1 LKASLGI
8 WIGWLAIIL
17 AVVGF
22 FYAPYWLG
30 GGALVLGLVCLA
42 FPQKVLAWIS
52 IVLGVIVILITM
64 FPVAG

>member
-1 LKASLGI
+1 MKTSLGI

-17 AVVGF
+17 AAAGF

-42 FPQKVLAWIS
+42 SPQKALAWIS
-52 IVLGVIVILITM
+52 ILLGAIVIVITM
-64 FPVAG
+64 FQ